1 MMATETPCTLNY
13 SHTKKKDLDEEFKRS
28 DFSVEK
34 SRDDENAVY
43 EMTPSSTRK
52 RQRRIID
59 SDDEDGIDR

>member
-1 MMATETPCTLNY
+1 MMATETPCTPNY

-34 SRDDENAVY
+34 SRDDENVVY

-52 RQRRIID
+52 RQRTIID